1 MSKKKKD
8 KKNKI
13 QEDISDI
20 VGSKKIKKSGNR
32 NSRHQT
38 NQFTRKYGDDI
49 EFSENFEK
57 F

>member
-8 KKNKI
+8 KKKKT

-32 NSRHQT
+32 NSRHKT
-38 NQFTRKYGDDI
+38 NQFAKQYGDDI